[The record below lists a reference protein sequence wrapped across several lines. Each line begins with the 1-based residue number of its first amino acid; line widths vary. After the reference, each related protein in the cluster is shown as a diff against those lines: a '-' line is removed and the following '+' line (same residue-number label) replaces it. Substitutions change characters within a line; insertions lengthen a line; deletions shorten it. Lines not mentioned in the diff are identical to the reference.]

1 MPDRSVAPATKDFSS
16 FEIFLPPFEKVTLKN
31 GVPLYYV
38 NGGAEDVVKIEWLF
52 KAGNSYENKTGIAAA
67 TADLIKN
74 GTSAKS
80 SFEINRQIE
89 FYGAFLQTGSY
100 HESSVIT
107 LQTLTKRLKE
117 ILPVVREILS
127 DAVFPEKEL
136 STYSQN
142 AIQRMKVNLQKC
154 DYVANRKIVSLLY
167 GPEHPYGRRSDIADI
182 EAITREDLVDFFEKN
197 YLHGDCKVFA
207 SGKLPDDFIPM
218 MEDLFGT
225 LDIGNERVFPEFEM
239 KPGEPKKYDIANDPN
254 GVQTAIRIARPFPNK
269 KHPDYKEATVL
280 NVILGGYFGS
290 RLMANIR
297 EDKGFTYGI
306 YSYIES
312 QIQSG
317 AWMISTEAGKDVAKA
332 AIEESFKELQILC
345 DEQVD
350 EEELTLVKNYLIGQQ
365 LASLDGPF
373 QIMDRWKSLLFSGL
387 DESFFY
393 DVVNTIRTITPA
405 QLQAMAR
412 KYFDPKA
419 YFILSVT

>member
-16 FEIFLPPFEKVTLKN
+16 FEIFLPPYEKTTLKN

-52 KAGNSYENKTGIAAA
+52 KAGNSYEDKTGIASAA
-67 TADLIKN
+67 ADLIKN
-74 GTSAKS
+74 GTSSKS
-80 SFEINRQIE
+80 AFEINRQIE

-117 ILPVVREILS
+117 TLPVVQELLS
-127 DAVFPEKEL
+127 DAIFPEQEL
-136 STYSQN
+136 SIYSQN
-142 AIQRMKVNLQKC
+142 VIQRMKVNLQKC
-154 DYVANRKIVSLLY
+154 EYVAGREIVSLLY
-167 GPEHPYGRRSDIADI
+167 GKDHPYGRRSSIADI
-182 EAITREDLVDFFEKN
+182 EAITREDLVDFYQKN
-197 YLHGDCKVFA
+197 FLHGDCKIFA
-207 SGKLPDDFIPM
+207 SGKLPDNFIPL
-218 MEDLFGT
+218 MEELFGT
-225 LDIGNERVFPEFEM
+225 LDIGNERSFPEFEM
-239 KPGEPKKYDIANDPN
+239 KPGEPKKYVVSNDPN
-254 GVQTAIRIARPFPNK
+254 GVQTAIRIARSFPNRR
-269 KHPDYKEATVL
+269 HPDFKEAMVL

-317 AWMISTEAGKDVAKA
+317 AWLISTEAGKDVAEA
-332 AIEESFKELQILC
+332 AISESFKELQNLC
-345 DEQVD
+345 DEPVDD
-350 EEELTLVKNYLIGQQ
+350 EELSLVKNYLIGQQ

-373 QIMDRWKSLLFSGL
+373 QIMDRWKNLIFTGL

-393 DVVNTIRTITPA
+393 SVIETIKTVSPE
-405 QLQAMAR
+405 QLQAMAK

-419 YFILSVT
+419 YFVLSVT